1 MQRWSTMIDVTQNF
15 DHSQSGGGLRTESI
29 ALNSIKSKQ
38 MRLWCFVYLLR
49 RWPHIYSMNSFFWA
63 TSNSN
68 SSRFCDCTWNQI
80 LCRVSASTKRRLHRR
95 KPRAPVAHQYLRRQ
109 SGDIVREKF
118 RQSCRWAS
126 GVTSGSD
133 LQQGSPEAQNH
144 PRNHAIH
151 AISSEKR
158 LGWMIGTVWTL
169 LNHVKHRMPWPLQC
183 IVCWWA
189 KILPRW
195 ISWDFQA
202 TDVRMKD
209 VRVCKYLEVSHE
221 KVI

>member
-1 MQRWSTMIDVTQNF
+1 MFRV
-15 DHSQSGGGLRTESI
+15 SI
-29 ALNSIKSKQ
+29 ASMASYIYIQWIPFSELHRIPTVPDFVIALGIKFCVGCLPQQRDVGTGASHAH
-38 MRLWCFVYLLR
+38 
-49 RWPHIYSMNSFFWA
+49 RWP
-63 TSNSN
+63 TS
-68 SSRFCDCTWNQI
+68 T
-80 LCRVSASTKRRLHRR
+80 
-95 KPRAPVAHQYLRRQ
+95 
-109 SGDIVREKF
+109 SGDLEASWEKSSGKVVPEL
-118 RQSCRWAS
+118 RAS
-126 GVTSGSD
+126 PLALTFK
-133 LQQGSPEAQNH
+133 EAQNH

-151 AISSEKR
+151 AISSEKH